1 MTDEVTFGLDQ
12 GFGANLAVGLTA
24 TYRNVY
30 DIPEAR
36 ILVVDDAT
44 GQTRVATRDD
54 WVQGGT
60 VSGTLPNGQ
69 TVDQAVL
76 RSAGRPDADRRH
88 LLHQRRPQAAVPG
101 GDPQPHQ
108 AARRPLELPG
118 ARHLQRLEVEDR

>member
-1 MTDEVTFGLDQ
+1 M
-12 GFGANLAVGLTA
+12 AVGLTL
-24 TYRNVY
+24 TYRNIY

-44 GQTRVATRDD
+44 GQTRVATRED

-60 VSGTLPNGQ
+60 VTGTLPERP
-69 TVDQAVL
+69 DRHQAVL
-76 RSAGRPDADRRH
+76 RPAGRPDADRRH
-88 LLHQRRPQAAVPG
+88 LLHQRRPQAALPG
-101 GDPQPHQ
+101 RDPQPHQ